1 MGLTTIVVLS
11 CEQLDELAHLA
22 KDSLPNESCAFLL
35 GRGEAEVIV
44 DEIFQM
50 DNADQ
55 SMISF
60 SIEPQE
66 LVRAYQLAEKKK
78 LQIVGIFHSHPA
90 EPVPSSMDRR
100 FMEINPVVWLIYSS
114 VTHQFLAYIY
124 CDKVREVTLKVK
136 E

>member
-66 LVRAYQLAEKKK
+66 LLRAYQLAEKKK

-114 VTHQFLAYIY
+114 VTHQFRAYIY

>member
-1 MGLTTIVVLS
+1 MGLTTIIVLS
-11 CEQLDELAHLA
+11 NEQLDELAHLA

-35 GRGEAEVIV
+35 GRGESEVIV

-50 DNADQ
+50 NNADQ

-66 LVRAYQLAEKKK
+66 LLRAYQLAEKKK

-90 EPVPSSMDRR
+90 EPVPSSIDRR

-114 VTHQFLAYIY
+114 ITNQFRAYIY